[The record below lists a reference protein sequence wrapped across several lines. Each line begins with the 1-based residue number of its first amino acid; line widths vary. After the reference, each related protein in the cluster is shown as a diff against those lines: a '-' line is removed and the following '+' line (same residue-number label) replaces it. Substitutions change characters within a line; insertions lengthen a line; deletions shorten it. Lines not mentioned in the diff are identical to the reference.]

1 MELFVASGVWR
12 KTGPEQK
19 KFERISKN
27 IQPLQNDL
35 QFNFCADDSYF
46 GLTEIPEQLT
56 GVRDQRC
63 IFLELF
69 VASGVWRK
77 TGSEHKK
84 F

>member
-1 MELFVASGVWR
+1 MTNQGLSVQFLFGIVCSIWR

-56 GVRDQRC
+56 GVRDQR
-63 IFLELF
+63 
-69 VASGVWRK
+69 
-77 TGSEHKK
+77 
-84 F
+84 